1 MKDYKGTREAFTMA
15 LMELAEQDPRYV
27 MVCPDSLKAMRAT
40 EFAERFPERYIEVG
54 IAEQNAMAVCTGLA
68 SCGLIPF
75 VASYCGFLTM
85 RACEQ
90 LRTFVAYPNMNVRII
105 GINGGLYGGEREGVT
120 HQFFEDLGIVRS
132 IPGITVETPA
142 DESQVYKAIKA
153 TALLEGPVY
162 IRCGSG
168 REPVVFDR
176 SEPYEFGKLHVVREY
191 GEDAVLFASG
201 FLMNRAIA
209 AADQLAQ
216 EGIKVTMCDVH
227 TLKPLD
233 TAHTSELLSRCGAAV
248 TVEDHNII
256 GGLGS
261 AIAETAAS
269 YCPTPVERVGLL
281 DIFPSSGEAEALT
294 DYYGMSVENIKAA
307 VRKAVS
313 RK

>member
-1 MKDYKGTREAFTMA
+1 MPDLRFFRLFFRQVIMPR
-15 LMELAEQDPRYV
+15 EQDVVLFVRAGRGQGQPVNPRSRRGGKRFSV
-27 MVCPDSLKAMRAT
+27 DAAFPVRNNRQGQNRFVVLR
-40 EFAERFPERYIEVG
+40 FERVG
-54 IAEQNAMAVCTGLA
+54 QD
-68 SCGLIPF
+68 
-75 VASYCGFLTM
+75 
-85 RACEQ
+85 
-90 LRTFVAYPNMNVRII
+90 RTA
-105 GINGGLYGGEREGVT
+105 
-120 HQFFEDLGIVRS
+120 QIV
-132 IPGITVETPA
+132 P
-142 DESQVYKAIKA
+142 
-153 TALLEGPVY
+153 
-162 IRCGSG
+162 IRNG